1 MTQAKVV
8 PADKPGLNSLLNLEP
23 STMKQFFLVPAAEAT
38 ETSLFV
44 RIVSINEAHGTFH
57 WTENDE
63 SVLYIILLI
72 CLVGFVQILLR
83 LINDFLPIRLNL
95 LLQVGFILVRSFS
108 DDKLPLQKRDFFDNF
123 LDTEKNL
130 VSSELLLSE
139 MNADDLAGV
148 KRGASS
154 VLLFFDH
161 IFDVNRK
168 LGFELI
174 YVSVVALTRQVLDS
188 NGKVWDKNLLL
199 LNVPLLRWD
208 CWEQPKRVVG
218 PE

>member
-1 MTQAKVV
+1 M
-8 PADKPGLNSLLNLEP
+8 
-23 STMKQFFLVPAAEAT
+23 
-38 ETSLFV
+38 
-44 RIVSINEAHGTFH
+44 
-57 WTENDE
+57 
-63 SVLYIILLI
+63 LI

-188 NGKVWDKNLLL
+188 NGKV
-199 LNVPLLRWD
+199 
-208 CWEQPKRVVG
+208 
-218 PE
+218 